1 MQQEGSSHVRGNAN
15 IINHL
20 EQTFEAANDAMHRIG
35 QNAGLPVMVMLSFE
49 RYLMRCIYC
58 TEEKPASSF
67 KKREHVIPRS
77 FGMFAPDNL
86 VLKGS
91 VCDDCN
97 QFFGNEIELF
107 LGRDTF
113 ESIERLRH
121 GMKAKEP
128 LRDRR
133 RIKSKIRTGPF
144 KGAIVRE
151 RGLGK
156 SGRIDVERSVQA
168 GFYHTQRGEYDFF
181 EPKDIPSAKALAE
194 RGYAVKN
201 AKILMIA
208 EDGDELEGLIAKL
221 NGLGFSLNVKT
232 ELIEQAP
239 SEGIVPIET
248 NITLDKII
256 MRGFCKI
263 AFNYLAYVAGGN
275 FVLLPDFNPI
285 RNYIRN
291 NEGESDHF
299 FSVNL
304 PPILHDDQRLEK
316 VDAKVTQGHLIIV
329 GWRGRKVVS
338 KVSLFNT
345 LTFGIRLC
353 PDFKGIWRPIK
364 SGHHFDVERKEVTRL
379 VSLSK
384 ALMP

>member
-1 MQQEGSSHVRGNAN
+1 
-15 IINHL
+15 
-20 EQTFEAANDAMHRIG
+20 
-35 QNAGLPVMVMLSFE
+35 
-49 RYLMRCIYC
+49 MRCIYC
-58 TEEKPASSF
+58 TEEKPTSSF
-67 KKREHVIPRS
+67 RKREHVIPRA

-107 LGRDTF
+107 LCRDTF

-121 GMKAKEP
+121 GMKPKEP

-133 RIKSKIRTGPF
+133 RIKSKISTGPF

-156 SGRIDVERSVQA
+156 SGHIDVERAVQA

-181 EPKDIPSAKALAE
+181 ETKDIPSAEELTKK
-194 RGYAVKN
+194 GYAVK
-201 AKILMIA
+201 KTRILLIA
-208 EDGDELEGLIAKL
+208 EDGEELEKLISEL
-221 NGLGFSLNVKT
+221 NDLGFALGSKT
-232 ELIEQAP
+232 DLIEQGP
-239 SEGIVPIET
+239 PERIVPIVT
-248 NITLDKII
+248 NLTLDKTI

-263 AFNYLAYVAGGN
+263 AFNYLAYVAGSN
-275 FVLLPDFNPI
+275 FVLSLDFNPI
-285 RNYIRN
+285 RSFIRK
-291 NEGESDHF
+291 NEGESDQF
-299 FSVNL
+299 FGMNL
-304 PPILHDDQRLEK
+304 PPILYDDQRIEK
-316 VDAKVTQGHLIIV
+316 FDAKVTEGHLIIV
-329 GWRGRKVVS
+329 GWYGRELVS

-353 PDFKGIWRPIK
+353 QDFKGIWRPIK

-379 VSLSK
+379 MPLSK